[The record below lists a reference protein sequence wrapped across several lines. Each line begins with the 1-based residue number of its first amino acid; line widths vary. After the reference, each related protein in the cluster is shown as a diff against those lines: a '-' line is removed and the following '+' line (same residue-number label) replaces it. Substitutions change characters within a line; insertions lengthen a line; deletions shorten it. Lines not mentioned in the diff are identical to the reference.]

1 MSYCTVG
8 RSQPLGDLRYP
19 AHPPLLSRFQPIWLI
34 FLAPPSLVTH
44 RRRHTTLVH
53 EPRALAG
60 LGRAQRNALGAA
72 VSTLFLDYVQ
82 QLED

>member
-1 MSYCTVG
+1 MCDRVVTSVPVL
-8 RSQPLGDLRYP
+8 SPEKSSVLGLLRVPGYS
-19 AHPPLLSRFQPIWLI
+19 HFKS
-34 FLAPPSLVTH
+34 H

-72 VSTLFLDYVQ
+72 VSTLLLDYVQ
-82 QLED
+82 QLEG

>member
-1 MSYCTVG
+1 MNDARV
-8 RSQPLGDLRYP
+8 QPRGWYSEYIKS
-19 AHPPLLSRFQPIWLI
+19 ATLS
-34 FLAPPSLVTH
+34 LAPPSLVTH

-53 EPRALAG
+53 VPRALAG

>member
-1 MSYCTVG
+1 MAEAASAAAMRRG
-8 RSQPLGDLRYP
+8 R
-19 AHPPLLSRFQPIWLI
+19 
-34 FLAPPSLVTH
+34 LAPPSLVTH